1 MKRSEFPNPQWERK
15 NWLCLNGEWEFDFD
29 FGKSAI
35 ERKLYESESLDKRII
50 VPFCPES
57 SLSGVGYTDFMP
69 AVVYRKTV
77 VLDKN
82 QLAGRVI
89 LHFGA
94 VDFYTVVYVNGREVC
109 RHKGGYTPFEADIT
123 DAAVEG
129 ENSVFVYAED
139 DVRSGKQ
146 CGGKQSTRYESYH
159 CSLLVQQVSGRVYG
173 WSLCLRTEFFQL
185 NSIPILSRGHL
196 LLSAKQR
203 EQEM

>member
-129 ENSVFVYAED
+129 ETPSLSMQRTMYAA
-139 DVRSGKQ
+139 
-146 CGGKQSTRYESYH
+146 ES
-159 CSLLVQQVSGRVYG
+159 SAAESRAPGTNPTIVLILVQQVSGRVYG